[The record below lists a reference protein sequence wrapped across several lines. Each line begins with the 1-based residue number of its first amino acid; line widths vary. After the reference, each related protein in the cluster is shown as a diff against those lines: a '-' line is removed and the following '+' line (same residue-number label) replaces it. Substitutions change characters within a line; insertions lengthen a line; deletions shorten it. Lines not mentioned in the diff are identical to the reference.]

1 MSYKITSQCISCDLC
16 LSVCPTNA
24 IKIIDGHR
32 WIDPNLCT
40 DCVGSIHKVPQCSA
54 GCPTYKGCI
63 KETTDY
69 WQSWFDTYNRF
80 VKKLRNKQDYW
91 EGWFDLYSQKYSEQ
105 IQKSRKQTPRMEAAV
120 RSKNS

>member
-24 IKIIDGHR
+24 IQIIDGHR

-40 DCVGSIHKVPQCSA
+40 DCVGSINKVSQCAA

-63 KETTDY
+63 KESTDY

-105 IQKSRKQTPRMEAAV
+105 IQKGRKQTPTMETAV
-120 RSKNS
+120 RSKNP